1 MFCSFET
8 NNPFNLNN
16 ERSWDNTSNFEFNC
30 GGYAF
35 GTFSWYEPHPDKTER
50 CDYGFQNAYYRLQK
64 RRWVIKN
71 ILQDFAN
78 VRIIHSIKDLHP
90 NEYAVAARMSDTDFH
105 FMRRD
110 CADCWS
116 HKRGNHPALWTA
128 TDKEVLHSREWIGG
142 YYGKVMLFA
151 VNRVQSRVSEN

>member
-1 MFCSFET
+1 M
-8 NNPFNLNN
+8 
-16 ERSWDNTSNFEFNC
+16 
-30 GGYAF
+30 
-35 GTFSWYEPHPDKTER
+35 K
-50 CDYGFQNAYYRLQK
+50 K
-64 RRWVIKN
+64 RKWVIKN

-78 VRIIHSIKDLHP
+78 VRVIYSLKDLRP

-116 HKRGNHPALWTA
+116 HKRGNHPKKWMA
-128 TDKEVLHSREWIGG
+128 TDKEALHSREWIGG

-151 VNRVQSRVSEN
+151 VAEQKVEDGV